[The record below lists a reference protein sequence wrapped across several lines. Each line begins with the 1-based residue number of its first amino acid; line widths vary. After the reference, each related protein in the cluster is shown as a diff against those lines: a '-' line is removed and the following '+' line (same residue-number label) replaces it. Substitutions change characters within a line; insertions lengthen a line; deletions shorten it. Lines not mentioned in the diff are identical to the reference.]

1 MSSQDQYSLEGT
13 GQGSVAADRRTR
25 ISLLWE
31 DDPKASCPIEVSVN
45 GRRYQLVFGEHS
57 EMVEQARR
65 LVAQDKEVR
74 DKEKRSRKNKE
85 NYYRRKQDPV
95 WWEKRKEYQRKR
107 YQARKADEQK
117 VQAE

>member
-1 MSSQDQYSLEGT
+1 MSSDEYSLEGT
-13 GQGSVAADRRTR
+13 GHGSYGPECRTR

-31 DDPKASCPIEVSVN
+31 RDPKTDCPIEVTVN
-45 GRRYQLVFGEHS
+45 GRRDQVVFGEHS

-95 WWEKRKEYQRKR
+95 WWEKRTESPRKR

>member
-31 DDPKASCPIEVSVN
+31 RDPKTDCPIEVTVN

-65 LVAQDKEVR
+65 LVDKDNIEKA
-74 DKEKRSRKNKE
+74 KERKSRLNKE
-85 NYYRRKQDPV
+85 NYHRKKQDPV
-95 WWEKRKEYQRKR
+95 WWEKRKEYQRQR
-107 YQARKADEQK
+107 YQAGKANEQK
-117 VQAE
+117 V

>member
-1 MSSQDQYSLEGT
+1 MSKDEYSLKGT
-13 GQGSVAADRRTR
+13 GQGHFAPECRTR
-25 ISLLWE
+25 MSLLWE
-31 DDPKASCPIEVSVN
+31 RDPKTDCPSEVTVN

-65 LVAQDKEVR
+65 LVAQDKEVKA
-74 DKEKRSRKNKE
+74 KEKRSRKSNE
-85 NYYRRKQDPV
+85 NFYRRKQAPV

-117 VQAE
+117 IQAE

>member
-13 GQGSVAADRRTR
+13 GQGSVAVDRRTR

-65 LVAQDKEVR
+65 LVDK
-74 DKEKRSRKNKE
+74 DNKEKAKERKSRLNKE
-85 NYYRRKQDPV
+85 NYRRKRQDPV
-95 WWEKRKEYQRKR
+95 WWAARKEYQRNR
-107 YQARKADEQK
+107 YQAGKANEQK
-117 VQAE
+117 V

>member
-1 MSSQDQYSLEGT
+1 MSGDEYSLEGT
-13 GQGSVAADRRTR
+13 GHGSVAVDRRTR

-65 LVAQDKEVR
+65 LVDKDNIEKA
-74 DKEKRSRKNKE
+74 KERKSRLNKE
-85 NYYRRKQDPV
+85 NYRRKKQDPV

-107 YQARKADEQK
+107 YQARKANEQK
-117 VQAE
+117 V